1 MSSEQTMLRNE
12 QNQLSF
18 DHSLDLATE
27 EETAQAEVLISS
39 NDEAADS

>member
-1 MSSEQTMLRNE
+1 MSSKQTTLGNE

-18 DHSLDLATE
+18 YHSSDLATE
-27 EETAQAEVLISS
+27 EETAQADVLISS